1 MDREK
6 RKGDTPIPD
15 NLEAVLNK
23 AQWQALPG
31 VELSGW
37 ELRFVRRKLFQEPV
51 PVLRNRNDNRTG
63 ILGEDGKITV
73 QADIKLREQKI
84 KARPP
89 PSSNPL
95 VWTK

>member
-23 AQWQALPG
+23 AQWRALAG
-31 VELSGW
+31 VELMGW

-63 ILGEDGKITV
+63 ILGEDGKITI
-73 QADIKLREQKI
+73 QADIKLREWEIQ
-84 KARPP
+84 ARTP